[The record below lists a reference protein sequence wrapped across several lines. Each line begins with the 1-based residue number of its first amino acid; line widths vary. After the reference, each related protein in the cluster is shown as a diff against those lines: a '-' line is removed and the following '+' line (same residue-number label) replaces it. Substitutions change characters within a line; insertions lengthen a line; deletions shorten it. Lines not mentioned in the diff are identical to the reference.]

1 MFEAHGGQLTRRAN
15 FRIDPLTQRVD
26 LSLGKKWPY
35 LLLFSSAFSR
45 IRTEYG
51 DTRSISPYSVQMR
64 GNPGQN
70 NSEYEHFSRS
80 ISKLRLTLF

>member
-1 MFEAHGGQLTRRAN
+1 MFEALGGQLTCRAN
-15 FRIDPLTQRVD
+15 FRTDPLTQRVD

-45 IRTEYG
+45 IRIEYG